1 MTVTG
6 KVRADEIGTN
16 PPMPQAGTPIAFRD
30 SSKVAAQFPA
40 KPLSWGGAR
49 NRADRVSEALTL
61 QQARGIMAAAAFALQ
76 IGLPLNRHLTV
87 HWARAGI
94 DDAGAAAATGAFLKR
109 ARQLFQ
115 KRGEPFA
122 YVWVRENDGGD
133 ASKGSHA
140 HLLLHVPPRM
150 ARRFTR
156 LQRRWLRQVTGQP
169 YRTDALHT
177 SRIGR
182 NLNAA
187 ETMPDTYRANL
198 ANVIAYVLKGAEP
211 VTAQVLG
218 LSKIEAGGRVI
229 GKRAGWSENIGAAAR
244 SAIIVSRHR

>member
-1 MTVTG
+1 MAVTG
-6 KVRADEIGTN
+6 KVRADEIGGN
-16 PPMPQAGTPIAFRD
+16 PPVRQAGTPIAFRD
-30 SSKVAAQFPA
+30 SSKVVAQFHA

-94 DDAGAAAATGAFLKR
+94 NDAGAAAATGAFLKR

-115 KRGEPFA
+115 KRAEPFA
-122 YVWVRENDGGD
+122 YIWVRENDGGD
-133 ASKGSHA
+133 GSKGSHV
-140 HLLLHVPPRM
+140 HLLLHVPPSM

-156 LQRRWLRQVTGQP
+156 LQLRWLRQVTGQA

-177 SRIGR
+177 SRIGGK
-182 NLNAA
+182 LNAA
-187 ETMPDTYRANL
+187 GSMPDKYRANL
-198 ANVIAYVLKGAEP
+198 QNVVAYVLKGAEP
-211 VTAQVLG
+211 VAAQVLG
-218 LSKIEAGGRVI
+218 LTKIDAGGRVI
-229 GKRAGWSENIGAAAR
+229 GKRCGWSENIGAAAR
-244 SAIIVSRHR
+244 ER